1 MATVDAPSGCVM
13 YSPCCRRTLV
23 RRQRG
28 ATYTYQAWASVL
40 LVQLY
45 RAMREPLC
53 VGRVTVRTP
62 TLFSYAYA
70 RTLIRPDWEGCRA
83 QKQAI
88 SMKKDELLKQGR
100 ELLTRIKKRTEYA
113 YGMEFMKEAYMSDSD
128 LEQLQAWFERVEEF
142 VERFGLECQRE
153 RLSQNSW
160 IINNGRVSEERIKNI
175 LLIIESI
182 EER

>member
-1 MATVDAPSGCVM
+1 MCTSRMFYSSGFGG
-13 YSPCCRRTLV
+13 L
-23 RRQRG
+23 
-28 ATYTYQAWASVL
+28 
-40 LVQLY
+40 
-45 RAMREPLC
+45 
-53 VGRVTVRTP
+53 
-62 TLFSYAYA
+62 
-70 RTLIRPDWEGCRA
+70 PDTKR
-83 QKQAI
+83 AI
-88 SMKKDELLKQGR
+88 SMEKDELLRQGR
-100 ELLTRIKKRTEYA
+100 ELLTRSKKRTEHA
-113 YGMEFMKEAYMSDSD
+113 FGMEFMKEAYMSTSD